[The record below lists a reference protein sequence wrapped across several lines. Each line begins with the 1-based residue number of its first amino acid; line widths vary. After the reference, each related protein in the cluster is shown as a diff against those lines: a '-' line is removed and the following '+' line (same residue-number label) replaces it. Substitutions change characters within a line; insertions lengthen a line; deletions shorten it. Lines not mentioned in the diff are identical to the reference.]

1 MGRPKKERL
10 IIKLSIQKY
19 LNKQEEK
26 YDQQIEKM
34 LIDLLGKNLRTEKE
48 WKELIQTTL
57 TRKIE

>member
-1 MGRPKKERL
+1 MGRPKKL
-10 IIKLSIQKY
+10 IIKISIQKY

-34 LIDLLGKNLRTEKE
+34 LIDLLGNSLRTEKE

-57 TRKIE
+57 TKKIE